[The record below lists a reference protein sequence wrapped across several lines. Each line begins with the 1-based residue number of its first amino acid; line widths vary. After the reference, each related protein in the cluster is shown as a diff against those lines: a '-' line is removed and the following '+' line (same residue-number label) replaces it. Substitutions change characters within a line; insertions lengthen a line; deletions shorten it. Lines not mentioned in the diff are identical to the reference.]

1 MGMSGDNK
9 GLIVTILAI
18 IGGIVVLGWAL
29 KLFANLFG
37 LLILVVVVV
46 VVVLFVQNVLG
57 KR

>member
-37 LLILVVVVV
+37 VLIMVALVVVAEIVV
-46 VVVLFVQNVLG
+46 QKMMG
-57 KR
+57 RR